1 MKFFFKFSI
10 IVFLIFFACKKPSS
24 ILDLSNNEIH
34 IYHEQLAIEDTLL
47 HDIDEIALLDSLLFV
62 IDETEHFYFA
72 LFNIKTDS
80 LMFRFGTKGNGP
92 GELMW
97 PLFIECNKQNN
108 AFVVS
113 AINPVGYMYY
123 SIDSLIANPNSYT
136 PGILKIKKRDDNF
149 IYTVNRLNDSLY
161 IGKGQLKDGQFA
173 IINKAGEIISIQEKY
188 PVGDEV
194 ELYNQVELGSTYQ
207 GEITTKPESN
217 KFAYVSIVGSILE
230 VCEVKEDLLIEKIKT
245 YYFNYPQI
253 VSSNNRTA
261 LVKENIIGYKN
272 LYSTKNYFYILYS
285 ELGMMEM
292 MGNAFIFNTIL
303 VFDWNGKLVKKLKTD
318 INLRT
323 FAVSE
328 DDKIIYGTTANPY
341 PAIVKFNL

>member
-1 MKFFFKFSI
+1 
-10 IVFLIFFACKKPSS
+10 
-24 ILDLSNNEIH
+24 LSNNEIH

-72 LFNIKTDS
+72 LFNINTDS

-108 AFVVS
+108 VFVVS
-113 AINPVGYMYY
+113 ALNPVGYLYY
-123 SIDSLIANPNSYT
+123 NLDSLIANPNSYT

-161 IGKGQLKDGQFA
+161 IGKGQLQDGQFA

-230 VCEVKEDLLIEKIKT
+230 VCEVKE
-245 YYFNYPQI
+245 
-253 VSSNNRTA
+253 
-261 LVKENIIGYKN
+261 NIIGYKN

-292 MGNAFIFNTIL
+292 MENTFIFNTIL

-341 PAIVKFNL
+341 PTIVKFNL